1 MKSEAER
8 TFASIVASYM
18 EAHEPQPIETGLP
31 TLTFLDIMQEP
42 VQEPVQE

>member
-8 TFASIVASYM
+8 TFASIVASYL
-18 EAHEPQPIETGLP
+18 EAHEPQPLETGLP
-31 TLTFLDIMQEP
+31 TLTFFDL